1 MCSRISDYF
10 HSKGGEG
17 EADADFTKHF
27 PILWG
32 YTTTCASARSSDI
45 MVVGTIPHSDRCRRA
60 PLLGLKV
67 GNFSYGFGQELIT
80 SFM

>member
-10 HSKGGEG
+10 RSKGGEG
-17 EADADFTKHF
+17 EADAGFTKHLLV
-27 PILWG
+27 LWG
-32 YTTTCASARSSDI
+32 YTNMRASAPSSD
-45 MVVGTIPHSDRCRRA
+45 MAMASTIPHSDRCRRA
-60 PLLGLKV
+60 PSLGLKV